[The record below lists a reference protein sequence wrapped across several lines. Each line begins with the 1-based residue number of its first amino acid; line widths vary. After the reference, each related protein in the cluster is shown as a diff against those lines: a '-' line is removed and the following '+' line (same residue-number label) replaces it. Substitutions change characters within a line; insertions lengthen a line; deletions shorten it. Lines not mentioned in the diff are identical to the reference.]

1 MKVSDTWKLKELA
14 EENQWL
20 KQMCADLKL
29 EREALKDVAEKE
41 LYSTYVLAPRIPS
54 NTTNAGPPAS
64 PLRWRRIKEAFLMK
78 IWSRS
83 HLRKYLSK
91 GKDPGC

>member
-14 EENQWL
+14 EENQRL

-41 LYSTYVLAPRIPS
+41 RYSTYV
-54 NTTNAGPPAS
+54 
-64 PLRWRRIKEAFLMK
+64 
-78 IWSRS
+78 
-83 HLRKYLSK
+83 
-91 GKDPGC
+91 